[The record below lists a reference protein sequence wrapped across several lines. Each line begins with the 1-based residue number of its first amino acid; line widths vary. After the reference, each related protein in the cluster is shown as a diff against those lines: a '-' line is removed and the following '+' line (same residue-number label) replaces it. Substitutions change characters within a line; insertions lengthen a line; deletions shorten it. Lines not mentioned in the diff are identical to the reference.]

1 MWQNLNAYEPWHFLL
16 AHSLFQI
23 NSNDLHW
30 FTVTVLKVWHVMC
43 VHAHTHIYSTQIDI
57 YIYTR
62 IHALWIGSWLT
73 MPWDCQPI
81 QFWLNWCRVKPSRP
95 WCINS
100 WPSASAS
107 VRILLGSVE
116 NAFKVLDDALPWM
129 ALMRPWMSRFQ
140 RWKLVHQVQGNR
152 QQQPARLFEDS
163 YGQPILLGW
172 VHCDEIRGLPLP
184 LRLRPSNRGG
194 LCAHKK
200 KHCLENYERHI
211 ERVKQVIPPQ
221 KLLVYNWSDGLGSF
235 GAFLGASLSRR
246 RVSILR
252 WGEVR
257 SCGES
262 RHQWH
267 PWIDRM
273 RPTAGWITSCWF
285 EWFKVIK
292 AHVIRAG

>member
-1 MWQNLNAYEPWHFLL
+1 
-16 AHSLFQI
+16 
-23 NSNDLHW
+23 
-30 FTVTVLKVWHVMC
+30 MC
-43 VHAHTHIYSTQIDI
+43 VHAHTNTHIYI
-57 YIYTR
+57 R

-73 MPWDCQPI
+73 MPWDCQSI
-81 QFWLNWCRVKPSRP
+81 QFWFNWCRVKPSRP

-140 RWKLVHQVQGNR
+140 RWKLVHQVRGNR

-194 LCAHKK
+194 LCVHKK
-200 KHCLENYERHI
+200 TLLGKLWETHRAGEASHSAPEVVGLQLVRWVGLLWCISWSFPFHKTSFHTSMGWSSKLWR
-211 ERVKQVIPPQ
+211 KPPSVTSLDLSDETNSWMDHQ
-221 KLLVYNWSDGLGSF
+221 LLVW
-235 GAFLGASLSRR
+235 
-246 RVSILR
+246 
-252 WGEVR
+252 
-257 SCGES
+257 
-262 RHQWH
+262 
-267 PWIDRM
+267 
-273 RPTAGWITSCWF
+273 
-285 EWFKVIK
+285 VI
-292 AHVIRAG
+292 